1 MQSALTRG
9 VASVTEELVRRS
21 EQMQWP
27 DHLKESAEY
36 TQLNM
41 KAQLA
46 TDPNDAEKLL
56 LRIAELAKK
65 IGVPIGNA
73 VLERVEMLNSL
84 GRGTE
89 GRMYL
94 EKSLRENPDD
104 PVLLQFIQMAMMR
117 EQQMRSRGG
126 SPQGAGMGVEGQV
139 TPSSSNSSGLW
150 TPDQG
155 TSGEDA
161 PSSGGSKLWIPGQ

>member
-1 MQSALTRG
+1 MQ
-9 VASVTEELVRRS
+9 
-21 EQMQWP
+21 
-27 DHLKESAEY
+27 
-36 TQLNM
+36 
-41 KAQLA
+41 AQLA

-65 IGVPIGNA
+65 IGVPLGNA
-73 VLERVEMLNSL
+73 ILERVELLNSL

-89 GRMYL
+89 GRIYL

-126 SPQGAGMGVEGQV
+126 GGPQGSPMGIDGQA
-139 TPSSSNSSGLW
+139 TPSSANSSGLW

-155 TSGEDA
+155 AGTESSPASG
-161 PSSGGSKLWIPGQ
+161 GGSKLWIPGQ